1 MDVIAKLVLSG
12 TQQEVSLLN
21 IIGIDNILHCYMVKS
36 LFVYLQVW
44 DVQKGVVKIVNSLS
58 VGILSWKRFS

>member
-58 VGILSWKRFS
+58 EGILSWKGFS